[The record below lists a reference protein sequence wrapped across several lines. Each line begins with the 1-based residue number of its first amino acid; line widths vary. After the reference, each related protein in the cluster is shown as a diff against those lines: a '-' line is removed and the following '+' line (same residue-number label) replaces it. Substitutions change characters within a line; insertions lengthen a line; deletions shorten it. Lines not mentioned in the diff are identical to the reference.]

1 LLGIAAGDDY
11 EQSSNLRL
19 YEFDC
24 GRLYYDS
31 PETAGF
37 GVPDDAT
44 DIREFFVPCYVI
56 EHPAGRLL
64 WDGGL
69 ASGLADEDGWL
80 EYEGWRMR
88 LDRTLADQLAGIGL
102 TFDSIDYA
110 AFSHMHFDHVGVA
123 NEVRSTTL
131 LIQRPE
137 YEAAFA
143 EEVEVPGFEPAL
155 YEGLKEREWTLLD
168 GDHDVFG
175 DGRVLI
181 LSVPGHTPG
190 HQALFVNL
198 SNQGPIVLSGDLYH
212 FRVSREERIVPAWNV
227 DAEATLMSMD
237 KLEAFLVE
245 TDATLWIEHDLARYE
260 EGRPAA
266 GYHD

>member
-1 LLGIAAGDDY
+1 
-11 EQSSNLRL
+11 
-19 YEFDC
+19 
-24 GRLYYDS
+24 
-31 PETAGF
+31 
-37 GVPDDAT
+37 
-44 DIREFFVPCYVI
+44 
-56 EHPAGRLL
+56 
-64 WDGGL
+64 
-69 ASGLADEDGWL
+69 
-80 EYEGWRMR
+80 
-88 LDRTLADQLAGIGL
+88 
-102 TFDSIDYA
+102 
-110 AFSHMHFDHVGVA
+110 
-123 NEVRSTTL
+123 
-131 LIQRPE
+131 
-137 YEAAFA
+137 
-143 EEVEVPGFEPAL
+143 L